1 MAKNEEART
10 PGTTTVAPD
19 VLLSIARLT
28 ALQVEGVAR
37 MSEAPQK
44 PLRRLTQRGH
54 AGHGVRADI
63 TGDLV
68 DLDLHVVLDKDVN
81 VRQVSRQIQQE
92 VVRAID
98 DMVGMRAGTVN
109 IHIEDIFCP
118 STE

>member
-1 MAKNEEART
+1 MLFR
-10 PGTTTVAPD
+10 
-19 VLLSIARLT
+19 S
-28 ALQVEGVAR
+28 
-37 MSEAPQK
+37 
-44 PLRRLTQRGH
+44 
-54 AGHGVRADI
+54 
-63 TGDLV
+63 
-68 DLDLHVVLDKDVN
+68 LHVVLDKDVN